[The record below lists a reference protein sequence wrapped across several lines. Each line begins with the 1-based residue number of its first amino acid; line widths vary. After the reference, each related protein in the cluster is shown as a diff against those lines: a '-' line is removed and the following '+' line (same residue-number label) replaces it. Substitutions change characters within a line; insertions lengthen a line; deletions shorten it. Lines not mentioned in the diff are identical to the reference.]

1 MNVLRQ
7 YIIQLRVALLML
19 CISMAADSLCQ
30 QPTAAGDTP
39 VASQSA
45 SQVAASQVAAS
56 QAAAPQVAAPQS
68 AAPQVAAP
76 QVAVSQTAA
85 TPAAVSQAAAATEA
99 ASATISTAN
108 WIGQPSLEKAR
119 YYEVSTVKPKTLF
132 YSHEQQK
139 FIYKA
144 EPKQVVLMW
153 STDYTDPA
161 YKAWTNKIAE
171 AFNNHGV
178 NVELHSYFGTMG
190 FTYEA
195 EQSRRITLLMH
206 ELDTLGKRPDLI
218 MANGDYIMWLLM
230 KTPDA
235 ILDSV
240 PMVCYGLK
248 DTALLQMQ
256 FDILKESELAP
267 KHIVEIHDTLMLQK
281 GLDFVDFLEG
291 FQPLLPH
298 HRNTRS
304 HRFVGLLDNNFYWP
318 DSLYGM
324 DLKKQMRQLD
334 PLRYLN
340 CIDSVVRDTI
350 CVTKNKAGVISLA
363 LASFKEIDKNV
374 MVLWHPLTWMFYR
387 QKSQLRFIQLKH
399 DEVSRSLS
407 EGPNLGAYYT
417 FTAED
422 FLTSDS
428 CVGGFFSS
436 ADTLI
441 HDAVEVGVRLMNG
454 EPAEEFG
461 RMMHHPDYHVNW
473 DLLRPY
479 GHSVKQMPDYVHLY
493 NATFVDYYPIL
504 SKVLF
509 YVGIVL
515 FIALIIT
522 SLVYSVKG
530 ARRQM
535 RNRKALQEQAQQAIY
550 QERLLELALQ
560 TCDAIVW
567 DDSEGMSIMQRITVP
582 LEWTLRLQAFFA
594 NKEPGLYQL
603 QFKGSIDGQPEHW
616 YEIRMDVHYH
626 KSLIHRRGYVV
637 NIDKM
642 KEVEQMAAEAHQML
656 LDARTREGFLSS
668 MNHEIRTP
676 LHAVVGFSMELARVD
691 AQLSDEDIA
700 AFADIIETN
709 AAMLTKIIN
718 DILLVTLMRNAN
730 VSAHVTSCKLH
741 DLLDS
746 KHWHTAME
754 VIQRRKNDLHIQP
767 ADESVVLQADSEMVA
782 AVIDN
787 LLLNASTFSQEGSR
801 IELGWKASDKGVEIW
816 VKDEGIGIEKAHFP
830 MLYKP
835 FFKINSFSQGAG
847 LGLHIA
853 ETYMQKMGGSIRVES
868 EPGKGSIF
876 TISFPA

>member
-1 MNVLRQ
+1 MDVLRQ
-7 YIIQLRVALLML
+7 YILFLRVALLML
-19 CISMAADSLCQ
+19 CVSVAADALCQ
-30 QPTAAGDTP
+30 QQAAGDTS
-39 VASQSA
+39 VA
-45 SQVAASQVAAS
+45 SQVA
-56 QAAAPQVAAPQS
+56 P
-68 AAPQVAAP
+68 
-76 QVAVSQTAA
+76 QTAA
-85 TPAAVSQAAAATEA
+85 TPAAVSQAAAATAA
-99 ASATISTAN
+99 ASERNPYAN
-108 WIGQPSLEKAR
+108 WIGSPSLDESH
-119 YYEVSTVKPKTLF
+119 YYEVSKVKPKTMF
-132 YSHEQQK
+132 YGREQGK
-139 FIYKA
+139 FFFKA

-161 YKAWTNKIAE
+161 YKAWTKQIAE
-171 AFNNHGV
+171 SFRNHGV

-195 EQSRRITLLMH
+195 EQSRRITSLMH
-206 ELDTLGKRPDLI
+206 VLDSLGKRPDLI

-256 FDILKESELAP
+256 YDYFEREQVAP
-267 KHIVEIHDTLMLQK
+267 KHVVEIHDTLMLQK
-281 GLDFVDFLEG
+281 SLDFVDFLEG
-291 FQPLLPH
+291 FQPLLPFH
-298 HRNTRS
+298 KGVRS
-304 HRFVGLLDNNFYWP
+304 HRFVGLLDNHFYWP
-318 DSLYGM
+318 DSLYAM

-334 PLRYLN
+334 TLRYLN
-340 CIDSVVRDTI
+340 CMDSMVPDPI
-350 CVTKNKAGVISLA
+350 CLTKNKDGVISLA
-363 LASFKEIDKNV
+363 LASFKDIDKNV
-374 MVLWHPLTWMFYR
+374 KVIWHPLAWMFYR
-387 QKSQLRFIQLKH
+387 QKSQLRFIQMKH

-417 FTAED
+417 FAAED
-422 FLTSDS
+422 FLISDS
-428 CVGGFFSS
+428 CVGGFFVS
-436 ADTLI
+436 ADTMI
-441 HDAVEVGVRLMNG
+441 HDAVEVGLRLMNG
-454 EPAEEFG
+454 VPAEQFG
-461 RMMHHPDYHVNW
+461 RMMHRPDYHVNW

-493 NATFVDYYPIL
+493 NATFIDYYPVL
-504 SKVLF
+504 SNVLF
-509 YVGIVL
+509 FVGIGL
-515 FIALIIT
+515 FIALLIAST
-522 SLVYSVKG
+522 VYSVKG

-535 RNRKALQEQAQQAIY
+535 RNRKALQEQARQAIY

-560 TCDAIVW
+560 TCDAFVW
-567 DDSEGMSIMQRITVP
+567 DDSEGKSILQRITVP
-582 LEWTLRLQAFFA
+582 LEWTVRLQAFFA

-626 KSLIHRRGYVV
+626 KSILHRRGYVV

-642 KEVEQMAAEAHQML
+642 KEVEQLAEEAHQML

-691 AQLSDEDIA
+691 AQLSDEDVA
-700 AFADIIETN
+700 VFADIIETN

-730 VSAHVTSCKLH
+730 VSAHITACTLRE
-741 DLLDS
+741 LLDT
-746 KHWHTAME
+746 KHWRTAME

-767 ADESVVLQADSEMVA
+767 ADEHVSLQADSEMVA

-787 LLLNASTFSQEGSR
+787 LLLNASAFSKEGSC

-816 VKDEGIGIEKAHFP
+816 VKDEGIGIDNAHLP

-847 LGLHIA
+847 LGLYIA